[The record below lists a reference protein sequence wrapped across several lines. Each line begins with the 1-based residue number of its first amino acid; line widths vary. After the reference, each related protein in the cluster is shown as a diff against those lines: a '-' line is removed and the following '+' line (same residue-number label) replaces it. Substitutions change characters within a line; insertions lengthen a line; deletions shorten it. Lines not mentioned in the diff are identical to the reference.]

1 MNCPSSITAYLT
13 FLFFFVQSHWVANY
27 VRLKLNE
34 PIHLYDF
41 ALIVGIRLDE
51 DKKCHPQVLFQYPE
65 KVGSMMPSMNMRSY

>member
-1 MNCPSSITAYLT
+1 M
-13 FLFFFVQSHWVANY
+13 ANY